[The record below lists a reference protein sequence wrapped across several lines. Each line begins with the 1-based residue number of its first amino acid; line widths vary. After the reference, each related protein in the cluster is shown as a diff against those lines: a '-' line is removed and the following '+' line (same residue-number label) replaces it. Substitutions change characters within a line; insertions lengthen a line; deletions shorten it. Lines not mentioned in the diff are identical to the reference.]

1 MNSVICSV
9 MSSHHFVKEGQEP
22 ALLIL
27 EATNY
32 SDAEGMLEWAPL
44 VIVTE
49 VALEE
54 VLLWGIKIDVVIARP
69 ESEAKLTSELAA
81 QAPIKIVSAGHDLV
95 EASLFFLATSG
106 QAAVSIISPV
116 LTDALREKIERYAGK
131 SQVTVRAQE
140 QKWSLISSGHYK
152 KWYQAG
158 SVLNFSNP
166 RYSALLHAFKPVDSG
181 YELTED
187 QWLTIQNA
195 DPFWVSEQL

>member
-1 MNSVICSV
+1 

-49 VALEE
+49 SALEE

-69 ESEAKLTSELAA
+69 ESEANLTSELET
-81 QAPIKIVSAGHDLV
+81 QAPIKIFSAGEDLV
-95 EASLFFLATSG
+95 EAALLFLSTSG
-106 QAAVSIISPV
+106 QAAVSIINPE
-116 LTDALREKIERYAGK
+116 LTDFLREKIERLAGK
-131 SQVTVRAQE
+131 CQVTVRSLGH
-140 QKWSLISSGHYK
+140 KWSFISSGHYK

-158 SVLNFSNP
+158 SVLNFSGSEYP
-166 RYSALLHAFKPVDSG
+166 GLLKAFKPVDSG

-187 QWLTIQNA
+187 QWLIIENTG
-195 DPFWVSEQL
+195 PFWVSEQL